1 MVALTEM
8 ADLVDGEVGE
18 GTPGTEQDGPR
29 HHRGLAGVESQ
40 LSRHVTV
47 TRHLNITMWPNY
59 LLPDGSD
66 EKS

>member
-47 TRHLNITMWPNY
+47 TMWPNY